1 MRLHSDLASY
11 NFNDSR
17 RCTVRCSLLLVDLAT
32 SALQWLQS
40 WELLHSDSQN
50 AFRSVRTAC
59 TLHTVLCLE
68 LYSLMLSYI
77 RMAVICM
84 PSYAYTRS
92 GSPHNVIHSAS
103 FTVLWFCR
111 VIRVSTRPHPLCNCS
126 YIVSTSHHVLDMY
139 ISSFSGSAYVK
150 LGRGLGMR
158 LQ

>member
-1 MRLHSDLASY
+1 MDGDHSRVYLFNGYSDGCYHRVTKAARVRLHSDLASY

-84 PSYAYTRS
+84 LHMHTLARARPTMLYILLVLQFCGFA
-92 GSPHNVIHSAS
+92 GSSV
-103 FTVLWFCR
+103 
-111 VIRVSTRPHPLCNCS
+111 
-126 YIVSTSHHVLDMY
+126 
-139 ISSFSGSAYVK
+139 
-150 LGRGLGMR
+150 
-158 LQ
+158 